1 MSDVSVSSSDD
12 PAGIDTA
19 TSDPATSDGAT
30 IDPATIDPATIDR
43 ATIDPPA
50 VTIVTGA
57 AGWLGTGLVSAFA
70 GDGEFSRN
78 GTIRGLV
85 HGRDRVD
92 HLPERIE
99 TVRGDVTDPAS
110 LDPLF
115 DGIDGPVDLIHTAGV
130 IHPTAMSQFEA
141 VNHVGTRNVMEAALR
156 HGVRRVV
163 HVSSNSP
170 FGTNGARND
179 RFGNDEPY
187 HPYLGYGH
195 SKMEAELAVLVAVDD
210 GLNAVMVRPPWF
222 YGPHQPARQ
231 TTFFTLVRKGRFPVL
246 GDGGQVR
253 SMTYI
258 DNLVQ
263 GVVRAELTAT
273 DPGRAWWIADAE
285 PYTITELVETVGDAL
300 RAEGFEVKPNRFRL
314 PDLAG
319 TIAEK
324 IDTVAQRAG
333 RYITQFHVLGEMNKT
348 IAVDIAAARHD
359 LGYDP
364 RIGLAEGMRN
374 SIRWCVEQGIEL

>member
-1 MSDVSVSSSDD
+1 MDSAV
-12 PAGIDTA
+12 PRE
-19 TSDPATSDGAT
+19 T
-30 IDPATIDPATIDR
+30 IDVPDL
-43 ATIDPPA
+43 
-50 VTIVTGA
+50 TIVTGA
-57 AGWLGTGLVSAFA
+57 AGWLGTGLVTALV
-70 GDGEFSRN
+70 GDGAADAERRS
-78 GTIRGLV
+78 GVVRGLV
-85 HGRDRVD
+85 RPGENTD
-92 HLPERIE
+92 HLPTAVEL
-99 TVRGDVTDPAS
+99 VHGDVTAPDS
-110 LDPLF
+110 LDALF
-115 DGIDGPVDLIHTAGV
+115 AGHSGAIDLIHAAGV
-130 IHPTAMSQFEA
+130 IHPESSTDEFDA
-141 VNHVGTRNVMEAALR
+141 VNHRGTVNVMRAARR

-170 FGTNGARND
+170 FGTNGDRSD

-187 HPYLGYGH
+187 HPYLGYGR
-195 SKMEAELAVLVAVDD
+195 SKMDAELAVLRAVDA

-231 TTFFTLVRKGRFPVL
+231 TTFFTMVRKGRFPIL

-263 GVVRAELTAT
+263 GIVRAELIPTE
-273 DPGRAWWIADAE
+273 PGRGWWIADAE
-285 PYTITELVETVGDAL
+285 PYTVNEIVATVGDAL
-300 RAEGFEVKPNRFRL
+300 RAEGFEVQPNRFRL

-319 TIAEK
+319 TVAEK

-348 IAVDIAAARHD
+348 IAVDISAARRD

-364 RIGLAEGMRN
+364 QVTLAEGMRN
-374 SIRWCVEQGIEL
+374 SIRWCLEQGIEL

>member
-1 MSDVSVSSSDD
+1 MTELHT
-12 PAGIDTA
+12 IDTPTA
-19 TSDPATSDGAT
+19 T
-30 IDPATIDPATIDR
+30 
-43 ATIDPPA
+43 
-50 VTIVTGA
+50 VVTGA
-57 AGWLGTGLVSAFA
+57 AGWLGTGLVAA
-70 GDGEFSRN
+70 LTGTGPYGRT

-85 HGRDRVD
+85 RPGEDAD
-92 HLPERIE
+92 HLPESVERI
-99 TVRGDVTDPAS
+99 RGDVTEPAS
-110 LDPLF
+110 LDRLF
-115 DGIDGPVDLIHTAGV
+115 DGLDGPVDLIHTAGV
-130 IHPTAMSQFEA
+130 IHPTSSIDEFDA
-141 VNHVGTRNVMEAALR
+141 VNHLGTRNVMDAARR

-187 HPYLGYGH
+187 HPYLGYGR
-195 SKMEAELAVLVAVDD
+195 SKKDAELAVLAAVDA

-231 TTFFTLVRKGRFPVL
+231 TTFFTLVKNGRFPIL

-263 GVVRAELTAT
+263 GIVRAELTDT
-273 DPGRAWWIADAE
+273 EPGKGWWIADAE
-285 PYTITELVETVGDAL
+285 PYTVSEIVETVGDAL
-300 RAEGFEVKPNRFRL
+300 RAEGFEVKPNSFRL
-314 PDLAG
+314 PNLAG
-319 TIAEK
+319 TVAEK

-333 RYITQFHVLGEMNKT
+333 RYITQFHVLGEMNKN
-348 IAVDIAAARHD
+348 IAVDITAARNE

-364 RIGLAEGMRN
+364 HVALAEGMRN
-374 SIRWCVEQGIEL
+374 SIRWCLDQGIEL